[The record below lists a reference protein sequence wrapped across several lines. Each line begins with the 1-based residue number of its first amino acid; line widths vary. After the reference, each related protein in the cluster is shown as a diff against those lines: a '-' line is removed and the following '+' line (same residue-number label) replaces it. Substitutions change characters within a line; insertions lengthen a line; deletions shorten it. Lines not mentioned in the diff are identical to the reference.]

1 MLRRTTSFD
10 DHPAR
15 PIAHISLER
24 AGGERADLIVTDHRL
39 GQELRLYL
47 RGRLTWT
54 QACRTQGA
62 LCREAA
68 RVLEGLA
75 RRGWVTRA
83 SSPSLVTPD
92 VLPSS

>member
-1 MLRRTTSFD
+1 MLQRTTSLD
-10 DHPAR
+10 DHSAR
-15 PIAHISLER
+15 PIVHVSLER
-24 AGGERADLIVTDHRL
+24 AGGERAELIVTDHRL
-39 GQELRLYL
+39 GKELRLYL

-75 RRGWVTRA
+75 RRGWVTHE
-83 SSPSLVTPD
+83 SSPSFITPD